1 MIRYLQKKP
10 ITIQIKLLLI
20 AIAAISISHIETLPF
35 YAENV
40 LQATNLSVFYQQK
53 QNILNFEKQT
63 NQIDYKRRVK
73 IFSQDNNDS
82 SNNYNSIRNY
92 FFATPEKIYDESGN
106 GERRLNALM
115 LIILMVSITAF
126 VLVIHRRY
134 TPIKWLLL
142 LFILAQ
148 AILIP
153 FNCGILGS
161 TYQYPV
167 ISLDYTEKDKP
178 MHKDGVFLLA
188 KSPDSVIIYERLNF
202 FQISYIPQTSITNM
216 NQVFTSSIFSN
227 CGNGDIKPCEIYAI
241 IQP

>member
-1 MIRYLQKKP
+1 MLKTYCKQPIFQFFINKK
-10 ITIQIKLLLI
+10 
-20 AIAAISISHIETLPF
+20 
-35 YAENV
+35 
-40 LQATNLSVFYQQK
+40 
-53 QNILNFEKQT
+53 NILNFEKQS
-63 NQIDYKRRVK
+63 NPINYKRRVK
-73 IFSQDNNDS
+73 IFSQGDNDS

-126 VLVIHRRY
+126 VLVIHRKY
-134 TPIKWLLL
+134 TSIKWLLL
-142 LFILAQ
+142 LFVFAQ

-167 ISLDYTEKDKP
+167 ISLDYTEKDKT

-188 KSPDSVIIYERLNF
+188 KSSDSVIIYERLNF
-202 FQISYIPQTSITNM
+202 FQISYIPQTSIINIS
-216 NQVFTSSIFSN
+216 QVFTSSIFSN
-227 CGNGDIKPCEIYAI
+227 CGNGDIKPCETYAVT
-241 IQP
+241 QP